1 MGGTAPAGLAQLR
14 VRLPKRA
21 EIDVFRDGTLLHQ
34 TREAELDLSLELP
47 GVYRVQAR
55 IDGRLWLLS
64 NPIHLR
70 VRAARPAFAA
80 SASA

>member
-1 MGGTAPAGLAQLR
+1 VLR
-14 VRLPKRA
+14 G
-21 EIDVFRDGTLLHQ
+21 GTLLHQ
-34 TREAELDLSLELP
+34 AREAELDLGLELA

-55 IDGRLWLLS
+55 IEGRLWLLS

-70 VRAARPAFAA
+70 ARAVRPALAA